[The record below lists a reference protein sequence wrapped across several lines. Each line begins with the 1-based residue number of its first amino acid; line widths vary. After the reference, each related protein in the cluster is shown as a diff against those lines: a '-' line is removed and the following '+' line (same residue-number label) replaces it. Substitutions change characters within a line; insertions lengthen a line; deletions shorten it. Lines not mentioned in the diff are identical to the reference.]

1 MATLLTSPVRADEPP
16 QRHLDHGVSRS
27 ERTLTW
33 LLLTP
38 AVLLYLV
45 AFVLPQAGMLTRSV
59 YPDDALG
66 LGAYSAALGDAYGVG
81 VVVRTMAIGGSVA
94 IGCLVLGFPLAYQL
108 ARSTSRWRPV
118 LLGLTVFPL
127 LTSAVVRTFGWQVLF
142 YEEGLIS
149 ATLRRLGVDGALIGT
164 NLGVV
169 IALTEVLL
177 PFMVLTLYGVIR
189 GIPTALEDAA
199 QDLGDSPAMAIAR
212 VTVPLARSGILGGT
226 LLVFSLAV
234 SSYVTPA
241 LVGGARVQVLATSI
255 YEQAISLVN
264 YPNAAA
270 LAVVLLAITTLL
282 AVAQS
287 RATSD
292 SGARR

>member
-1 MATLLTSPVRADEPP
+1 VATPLTSPVRADEPP
-16 QRHLDHGVSRS
+16 QRHLAPGVSRP

-33 LLLTP
+33 LLLAP

-45 AFVLPQAGMLTRSV
+45 AFVLPQAGLLTRSV

-66 LGAYSAALGDAYGVG
+66 LGAYAAALGDGYAVG

-94 IGCLVLGFPLAYQL
+94 LGCLVLGFPLAYQL
-108 ARSTSRWRPV
+108 ARSTSRWRSA

-149 ATLRRLGVDGALIGT
+149 GTLRSLGMDGALIGT

-177 PFMVLTLYGVIR
+177 PFMVLTLFGVIR
-189 GIPTALEDAA
+189 GIPTELEDAA

-212 VTVPLARSGILGGT
+212 VTVPMARSGIVGGT

-287 RATSD
+287 RVMSD